1 MTEPYSDLW
10 GPNVPE
16 PPSDEIGDELVLK
29 TRFIEGDLQRLQVK
43 KGDTFVL
50 MVDEVL
56 SMDHQVSILRHWD
69 GLFPGTKLL
78 VLPRGYRL
86 GIVEGLK

>member
-10 GPNVPE
+10 GSVPAYDGTGA
-16 PPSDEIGDELVLK
+16 PDLVLK
-29 TRFIEGDLQRLQVK
+29 TRFIEGDLQRLQIK

-56 SMDHQVSILRHWD
+56 SMDQQASILRHWGD
-69 GLFPGTKLL
+69 AFPGAKLI

-86 GIVEGLK
+86 GVVEGLK